1 MTPTRTRENP
11 YPWLR
16 VRFFAGT
23 GTGSA
28 GYPCLLAGLTDTR
41 NPTPFCYICKVF
53 YESHIHKVKVRID
66 RVTEGSSDS
75 SRVLFACVCLPL
87 CVLEAAV
94 VPVISPQRCF
104 ASSPCMEDE
113 AFKRVTVDNVVLN
126 VGLGDLALS
135 LQRDLTLRARDL
147 PTELKL

>member
-94 VPVISPQRCF
+94 VPVILSAVVLRKF
-104 ASSPCMEDE
+104 AVHEDE
-113 AFKRVTVDNVVLN
+113 ALVRVTVDKC
-126 VGLGDLALS
+126 
-135 LQRDLTLRARDL
+135 RAECGIG
-147 PTELKL
+147 PAE